1 MEVVLDTSFIISCI
15 KRKIPFIQRLL
26 EMGFNRIGVPRRVM
40 QELKDLRTRS
50 PRAEKE
56 AIEIALRILEDND
69 SIKSVHIP
77 SDNVDRGLVLKGKE
91 GVYIATLDKE
101 IKRNVSNRV
110 VIRDATNSIEIE
122 RD

>member
-15 KRKIPFIQRLL
+15 KRKIPFIQRLF

>member
-1 MEVVLDTSFIISCI
+1 MEVVLDSSFIISCI
-15 KRKIPFIQRLL
+15 KRKIPFIQKLL

-101 IKRNVSNRV
+101 IKRQVANRV
-110 VIRDATNSIEIE
+110 VIRDATNSVEIE